1 MMLGGEGLPT
11 EIGFC
16 NVVRDFEYSINQK
29 ELRIQDIF
37 VKYFNSE
44 YSKGVQDHFN
54 AEKKSKF
61 ASKLIEKLQQI
72 RELSPNEN
80 FVDRDTNIEE
90 LVKAF
95 KNLVMYMDLAIDRD
109 DFSRYFETLC
119 DLIKLDDSL

>member
-80 FVDRDTNIEE
+80 FADRDTNIEE